1 MFSETPLLQPIRP
14 ARHFHV
20 IDEEQINQLAN
31 GTLEILAETGV
42 HCPSEKCLKIYAEHG
57 AQVDFD
63 KQIVRL
69 APELV
74 NASLATAPRYYT
86 MGARSPAHD
95 INLDGSGLY
104 LRHRRLR
111 HRDD

>member
-42 HCPSEKCLKIYAEHG
+42 HCPSEKCLRIYAEHG

-63 KQIVRL
+63 KQIVRI
-69 APELV
+69 APHLV
-74 NASLATAPRYYT
+74 AAFPFDSATLLHDGCAFPCPRHQS
-86 MGARSPAHD
+86 RW
-95 INLDGSGLY
+95 LRFV
-104 LRHRRLR
+104 LRH
-111 HRDD
+111 

>member
-42 HCPSEKCLKIYAEHG
+42 HCPIRKMSE
-57 AQVDFD
+57 
-63 KQIVRL
+63 
-69 APELV
+69 
-74 NASLATAPRYYT
+74 
-86 MGARSPAHD
+86 
-95 INLDGSGLY
+95 NLCRAWRTGGF
-104 LRHRRLR
+104 
-111 HRDD
+111 